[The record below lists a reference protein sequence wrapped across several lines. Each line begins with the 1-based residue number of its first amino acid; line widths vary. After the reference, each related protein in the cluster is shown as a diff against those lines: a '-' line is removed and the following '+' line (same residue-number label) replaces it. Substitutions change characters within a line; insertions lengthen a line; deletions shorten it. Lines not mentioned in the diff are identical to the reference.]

1 MSDQM
6 NDSTQIASHYL
17 VDDLEIDAGVREV
30 RRGGEL
36 LDLPGLSFDLLL
48 ALVRAAPNV
57 LNHNDLEKLVWDG
70 RPVSPET
77 LTQRVK
83 LVRDALGD
91 SSESPRYMSVV
102 RGRGYRL
109 KAPVRSIRDETPG
122 EAATPVSSRRP
133 SRLAILLSV
142 IAVSIA
148 MLWITTREDSL
159 VSELGSASQPGTAS
173 IAVLAFDDLSENRD
187 QEYFSDAMSETLI
200 RELAQVSG
208 LKVIAKSSSF
218 YFKDKAVR
226 IIDIAS
232 ELQVGHVLE
241 GSVQKAGNRVR
252 VTAQLIDVSG
262 NSPVWTENFDRD
274 LDDLFAVQDEIAR
287 EVVEALKVT
296 LLDTEEDRLAQRYR
310 PSLEAYEQ
318 QILGWQEMLRNTA
331 ESLAA
336 AERHFQRAIEIDP
349 GYALAYVGLANTYN
363 FQVRSAGRLFEDSI
377 ERRQPLLEKA
387 LALDPFSSEAYAA
400 RAFLHLDRGHSELAE
415 SDLLKAIE
423 LNPNYATAYQ
433 WYSTVLRR
441 QGRLEEAL
449 AQSQVAAKLDPI
461 APFVQSTLSL
471 ALWASGRV
479 EEALTVVRRNIDRYP
494 ELPKNYTLMANYQT
508 WLGHMG
514 EAQQWFDEA
523 WKRNPQGPYEMRW
536 RCIGFLQL
544 DDVLSAES
552 CANQLSEF
560 HPEMLDTFFVR
571 YWLQLYRGEYDSAIA
586 TQESVVERSPGWPIS
601 VAFLA
606 DLVARQGDPE
616 RARQL
621 MADVLPELLEDE
633 IELAASELDS
643 ALTFAAVLHANG
655 EIERRDILLLAIEE
669 KIATV
674 HRTRGYGY
682 GTLDITIHAMR
693 GDRDRA
699 IAGLREAI
707 DTGWREYWWML
718 RDDWKLESLHQ
729 DPEFIAMMNE
739 LQADILE
746 QRQWYE
752 ENKDKSLF

>member
-1 MSDQM
+1 M

-48 ALVRAAPNV
+48 VLVRAAPNV
-57 LNHNDLEKLVWDG
+57 LSHDELEKLVWDG
-70 RPVSPET
+70 RTVSPET
-77 LTQRVK
+77 MTQRVK

-142 IAVSIA
+142 IAVLIA
-148 MLWITTREDSL
+148 TLWITTREDSL
-159 VSELGSASQPGTAS
+159 VSEPGSASQPGAAS

-226 IIDIAS
+226 IIDIAR

-262 NSPVWTENFDRD
+262 DSPVWTENFDRD

-287 EVVEALKVT
+287 EVVEALKIT
-296 LLDTEEDRLAQRYR
+296 LLTTEEDRLNQRYR

-318 QILGWQEMLRNTA
+318 LILGRQQVERNTA
-331 ESLAA
+331 ESMAA
-336 AERHFQRAIEIDP
+336 AERHFHRAIEIDP

-363 FQVRSAGRLFEDSI
+363 FQVRSAGRLIEDSI
-377 ERRQPLLEKA
+377 ERRKPLIEKA
-387 LALDPFSSEAYAA
+387 LELDPFSGEAYTA
-400 RAFLHLDRGHSELAE
+400 RAFLHVDRGDIELAQ
-415 SDLLKAIE
+415 SDLLKSIE
-423 LNPNYATAYQ
+423 LSPNYAQAYQ
-433 WYSTVLRR
+433 YYGTLLRR
-441 QGRLEEAL
+441 QGRFEEAL
-449 AQSQVAAKLDPI
+449 AQIQIAAKLDPI
-461 APFVQSTLSL
+461 APFVQSALGSVLWTL
-471 ALWASGRV
+471 GQV
-479 EEALTVVRRNIDRYP
+479 EEAQAVTRRNIDRYP
-494 ELPKNYTLMANYQT
+494 ELPSNYSRMSYYQAA
-508 WLGHMG
+508 LGHIG
-514 EAQQWFDEA
+514 EAQHWIDEA
-523 WKRNPQGPYEMRW
+523 WKRNPQGPFEMRW
-536 RCIGFLQL
+536 RCIGFLHL
-544 DDVLSAES
+544 GDILSAES
-552 CANQLSEF
+552 CANQLSEL
-560 HPEMLDTFFVR
+560 HPDVVDTSYVR
-571 YWLQLYRGEYDSAIA
+571 FWLQVYRGQYESAIA
-586 TQESVVERSPGWPIS
+586 TQESVLERLPGWAS
-601 VAFLA
+601 QTSYLA
-606 DLVARQGDPE
+606 DLVAGQGDLE
-616 RARQL
+616 RARRL
-621 MADVLPELLEDE
+621 MADVLPEWLDDE
-633 IELAASELDS
+633 IELAVPDLS
-643 ALTFAAVLHANG
+643 AALIFAAILHANG
-655 EIERRDILLLAIEE
+655 EIERRDILLSAMEE
-669 KIATV
+669 KIATM
-674 HRTRGYGY
+674 HRTHGYGY
-682 GTLDITIHAMR
+682 RAMDVYIHAMR
-693 GDRDRA
+693 GDRDQA
-699 IAGLREAI
+699 IASLREAI
-707 DTGWREYWWML
+707 DTGWRVYWWML
-718 RDDWKLESLHQ
+718 RDDWKLESLRQ

-739 LQADILE
+739 LQADIVE

-752 ENKDKSLF
+752 ENKDKPLF